1 MSRANK
7 LRALS
12 RDPGATEGER
22 QAAAEAL
29 ERHER
34 ANPTLPP
41 PERHTREWFALV
53 GLFRRRVDDLH
64 CRAGALMPLGNPPLS
79 WPEYRILKNM
89 ARNGADPFNGAD
101 VSFIETVERKLSE
114 RGSRGDAEQNE
125 TIALAY
131 EPGITVDDA

>member
-22 QAAAEAL
+22 LAAAEAL

-34 ANPTLPP
+34 ANPPPPP
-41 PERHTREWFALV
+41 PERHSKEWIAQV
-53 GLFRRRVDDLH
+53 GKFRRHVGDLH
-64 CRAGALMPLGNPPLS
+64 SRIGGLMSLGNPPLS
-79 WPEYRILKNM
+79 WPEYRMLKNM
-89 ARNGADPFNGAD
+89 AHNGADLFNARD
-101 VSFIETVERKLSE
+101 TEFIEMVERKLAG
-114 RGSRGDAEQNE
+114 RAEQNE

-131 EPGITVDDA
+131 EPGITLDRGNR